1 MTKEEMKSIAENI
14 IAVGKKEKWYKR
26 WRNLAL
32 LLLVVMLYQVFS
44 SPSQPVDNSHIAMIN
59 VDETITQD
67 SLFWDQFE
75 RINPVDTK
83 AVLILMNTPGGAVGD
98 SERLYNEISAI
109 QARFPTSLL
118 VENSATSGGY
128 LGSLG
133 ADKIYAYNTSVIGSI
148 GVVVKYWIMKELFES
163 FGIKEEMITT
173 GRNKG
178 YPSPYQETPERVKQN
193 LQALLDSDNEWFLS
207 LVKERRGI
215 DRQGID
221 AIRDAQVYNAHDALK
236 LGLIDGISSRQEQIN
251 ALREQVGPLPIKDM
265 SIDEDDVLGLSKLF
279 QTQRKSFAKFSQSFL
294 SYLG

>member
-1 MTKEEMKSIAENI
+1 MTKEEAKSIAENI

-32 LLLVVMLYQVFS
+32 LLLVVMLYQAFS
-44 SPSQPVDNSHIAMIN
+44 SPSAPVDNSHIAMIN
-59 VDETITQD
+59 VDEVITQD
-67 SLFWDQFE
+67 SLFWEQFE
-75 RINPVDTK
+75 RINPIDTK
-83 AVLILMNTPGGAVGD
+83 AVLILMNSPGGAVGD
-98 SERLYNEISAI
+98 SERLYNEIAAI
-109 QARFPTSLL
+109 QARFPTALL

-148 GVVVKYWIMKELFES
+148 GVVLKYWSMKELMDS

-178 YPSPYQETPERVKQN
+178 YPSRFQETPDRVKQN

-207 LVKERRGI
+207 LVEKRRGL
-215 DRQGID
+215 DRQSLD
-221 AIRDAQVYNAHDALK
+221 AIRDAQVYNARDALK

-265 SIDEDDVLGLSKLF
+265 SIDEDDIFGLSKLL
-279 QTQRKSFAKFSQSFL
+279 QTQRKSFAKVAQSFL
-294 SYLG
+294 NYLT